1 MEQELENVEETQQET
16 TMEQTEQ
23 TKFQSADDDSV
34 IKIDLSKP
42 PQDEEP
48 EQETTDST
56 TDNEGVVGSDENAEP
71 VQEQEEVQPE
81 AEAQEQPA
89 LEEITEEE
97 SKAVAE
103 EVKQVEEQVEQAV
116 AEAEE
121 TGEPLPENL
130 QSLVEFLNDT
140 GGTIEDYVL
149 LNRDFTKVDD
159 MVALREYYARTK
171 SHLSADEVDFLIEE
185 NFSYDEDVDEEKDIK
200 RKKIALKEQVAE
212 AKSFLENQKS
222 KYYED
227 IKAGSKLTQEQQ
239 KAIDFFN
246 RYNKESEEIQKR
258 TDQEVDHFLNKT
270 NAVFNDKFKG
280 FEYNVGEKKY
290 RFNVNDAAKVKEVQ
304 SDVNNYIRKFLNE
317 DGLMEDAAGYHK
329 GLFTA
334 MNSDA
339 IAKHFYEQGK
349 ADALKE
355 SIAKSKNV
363 DMNPRQQH
371 KEFEGGGI
379 KFRVVGDDAS
389 DYKFKIRSKK

>member
-171 SHLSADEVDFLIEE
+171 SHLSTDEVDFLIEE